1 MGWVSHIPCWLNAKC
16 SPTDDRT
23 VLRLLQCNG
32 SRISVPAVKSTS
44 TMRTGGQEDSSSERV
59 NFNAV
64 SVDVEAVGV
73 FGREQETPRNGS
85 RFNHGVYYE
94 LTSAREASRFAFRTA
109 SSDTWTKLRGRESA
123 HNSLHSLPQ
132 SEKAREA
139 ETTSPRTRSAVQCS
153 PVQCSAVECMNWVR
167 LTGPSIP
174 QAMYVLLTKPDNL
187 ANEHVFYA
195 TSVPQLL
202 RST

>member
-1 MGWVSHIPCWLNAKC
+1 
-16 SPTDDRT
+16 
-23 VLRLLQCNG
+23 
-32 SRISVPAVKSTS
+32 
-44 TMRTGGQEDSSSERV
+44 MRTGGQEDSSSERV

-85 RFNHGVYYE
+85 RFNRGVYYE

-139 ETTSPRTRSAVQCS
+139 ETTSPQNSECSAVQSS
-153 PVQCSAVECMNWVR
+153 PVQCSGVHVLGATYRAVYTAGDVR
-167 LTGPSIP
+167 TLDKTRQPR
-174 QAMYVLLTKPDNL
+174 K
-187 ANEHVFYA
+187 
-195 TSVPQLL
+195 
-202 RST
+202 